1 MRRILIVAV
10 AMLGVTCLA
19 YANLLTNGD
28 FESGNSGFSSGYTY
42 SSSPGTMPP
51 GITSA
56 GVYDVV
62 TDPSLVHGD
71 AASFG
76 DHTTGSGL
84 MMAINGATNS
94 STDVWTQSSITVT
107 PFTDYVFSGWV
118 ATWYTGG
125 GGTDLAS
132 LDLVMWTV
140 PYGTQS
146 IGGEQAPGTA
156 GVWDQFSATWNSG
169 TATSVSVSIYDPNA
183 NFAGND
189 FALDDLSF
197 EAVPEPST
205 MVLLGSGLLLGL
217 LGGYRRRQ
225 RARKTTT
232 D

>member
-28 FESGNSGFSSGYTY
+28 FESGNSGFASGYTY
-42 SSSPGTMPP
+42 SPGD
-51 GITSA
+51 ITPA
-56 GVYDVV
+56 GVYDVLN
-62 TDPSLVHGD
+62 DPSSAHPS

-94 STDVWTQSSITVT
+94 STDVWTQTVAVT
-107 PFTDYVFSGWV
+107 PNTVYVFSGWV
-118 ATWYTGG
+118 ATWYTDGFAG
-125 GGTDLAS
+125 DLAS
-132 LDLVMWTV
+132 LDLIIWTSD
-140 PYGTQS
+140 YGTQS
-146 IGGEQAPGTA
+146 IGTHQAPGTA

-169 TATSVSVSIYDPNA
+169 TATSASVEIYDPNN

-197 EAVPEPST
+197 VVIPEPST

-232 D
+232 G